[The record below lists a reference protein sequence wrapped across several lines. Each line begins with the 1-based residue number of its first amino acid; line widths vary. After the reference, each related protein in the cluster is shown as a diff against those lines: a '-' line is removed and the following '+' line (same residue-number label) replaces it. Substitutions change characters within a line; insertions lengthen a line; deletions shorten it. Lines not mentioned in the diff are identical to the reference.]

1 MTHVP
6 AYLTYTEYMGETVTD
21 EWYVCVSGDD
31 AVPDMYI
38 GRLPAKT
45 ADEAADMVAKI
56 HAYETTPNTKGWE
69 KEILLVADDQVL
81 DFEAVFET
89 MNDAAAALLPADMH
103 ADKRYLQDY
112 LDQGFDA
119 GMLSGDI
126 LGQMEA
132 GALVVNFS
140 GHGYWQGWT
149 DDAIFDAAH
158 VSTLNTEGHYP
169 FIVSMSCLTG
179 YFAYPEAWTE
189 SLAEVLLREAD
200 RGTAAAL
207 MPTGMTTTAGQYVL
221 NNSIF
226 ETLFTE
232 DERHLGPAIARAKQ
246 VLLANGDAY
255 FEQISATFML
265 FGDPA
270 MKLKVP
276 LPYRPDGLAGQYV
289 DRSTVALS
297 WDDTVDC
304 DDNPVDGYNVYR
316 SSSATSG
323 FVKIN
328 AQLISDTEYVDLSAA
343 VGGGGAADATAAST
357 AYYYVVTAV
366 DGDGLESVQS
376 ASVSPTMDIGDDG
389 GGGGSEGSGGGSGG
403 CFINTVG
410 ESL

>member
-1 MTHVP
+1 
-6 AYLTYTEYMGETVTD
+6 
-21 EWYVCVSGDD
+21 
-31 AVPDMYI
+31 
-38 GRLPAKT
+38 
-45 ADEAADMVAKI
+45 
-56 HAYETTPNTKGWE
+56 
-69 KEILLVADDQVL
+69 
-81 DFEAVFET
+81 
-89 MNDAAAALLPADMH
+89 
-103 ADKRYLQDY
+103 
-112 LDQGFDA
+112 
-119 GMLSGDI
+119 
-126 LGQMEA
+126 
-132 GALVVNFS
+132 
-140 GHGYWQGWT
+140 
-149 DDAIFDAAH
+149 
-158 VSTLNTEGHYP
+158 
-169 FIVSMSCLTG
+169 
-179 YFAYPEAWTE
+179 
-189 SLAEVLLREAD
+189 
-200 RGTAAAL
+200 
-207 MPTGMTTTAGQYVL
+207 MTTTAGQYVL
-221 NNSIF
+221 NSSIF
-226 ETLFTE
+226 ETIFTE
-232 DERHLGPAIARAKQ
+232 DQRHLGPAIAQAKQ